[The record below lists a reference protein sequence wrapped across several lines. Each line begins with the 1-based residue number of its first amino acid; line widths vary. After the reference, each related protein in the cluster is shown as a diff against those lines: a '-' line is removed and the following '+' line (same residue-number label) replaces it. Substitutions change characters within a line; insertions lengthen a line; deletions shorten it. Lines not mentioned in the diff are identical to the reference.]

1 MTEKVRRFVKEKKLI
16 QQGDRV
22 VVGFSGGADSLCLLL
37 VLKELKKQCAF
48 EFCAV
53 HVEHGIRG
61 EESLR
66 DADFAENF
74 CREQG
79 IPFFCC
85 PVDAPKKAAET
96 GMSLEEAAREL
107 RYECFAQICETW
119 QGTKIAVAHHA
130 DDQAETVLFHMCRG
144 SGLQGLRGMLPQRD
158 GIIRPLLCVSRKEI
172 EQYLRDHQ
180 QSYCTD
186 STNQETAYARNRIR
200 NLVLPQ
206 LEQVNVQTVSHIVQ
220 TAELLGDVWD
230 YLEQETDRLGRS
242 CVRCQW
248 KEGCDWMRLDGV
260 CGAAGEKQLPDK
272 MWGTDGERQLPDK
285 ICDTD
290 GEKQLSDKLCGTDEK
305 RQLLNDACDIKEAD
319 TTKAP
324 YKIRISRAEFQQASP
339 VLQKQLILKLL
350 GIAAGSRKDMA
361 AVHVEAVLRLFDTTA
376 EKTLDL
382 PYGLKARSGYT
393 GVEIFRSCQSTDAV
407 DRDVKR
413 SCQSADNRKSGKK
426 EKKQSRQ
433 SKDTTVIIH
442 PRELPVDGSEILLE
456 NGMRLSSRV
465 LDFSGNCKKIPA
477 KTYTKW
483 FDYDKIISTVFI
495 RTRRSEDYLVVNA
508 AGGRKKLKDYF
519 INEKIPKHMRDE
531 IPVLADGSHI
541 LWVIGY
547 RISEFYKVTQET
559 KRILEVCV
567 DGGIDHE

>member
-16 QQGDRV
+16 QQGYRV
-22 VVGFSGGADSLCLLL
+22 VVGFSGGADSLCLIL

-61 EESLR
+61 SESLR

-74 CREQG
+74 CKKQG

-85 PVDAPKKAAET
+85 PVDAPKKAVET

-107 RYECFAQICETW
+107 RYECFVQICETW

-130 DDQAETVLFHMCRG
+130 DDQAETVLFHLCRG
-144 SGLQGLRGMLPQRD
+144 SGLQGLRGMVPRRD
-158 GIIRPLLCVSRKEI
+158 RIIRPLLCVSRKEI

-186 STNQETAYARNRIR
+186 STNEETTYARNRIR

-206 LEQVNVQTVSHIVQ
+206 LEQVNAQTVAHIVQ
-220 TAELLGDVWD
+220 TAERLGDVWE
-230 YLEQETDRLGRS
+230 YLEQETDRLCRS
-242 CVRCQW
+242 CVCCQW
-248 KEGCDWMRLDGV
+248 KADGTRHPL
-260 CGAAGEKQLPDK
+260 EKL
-272 MWGTDGERQLPDK
+272 
-285 ICDTD
+285 
-290 GEKQLSDKLCGTDEK
+290 
-305 RQLLNDACDIKEAD
+305 CDIKALDGAE
-319 TTKAP
+319 TP
-324 YKIRISRAEFQQASP
+324 YKIQISREKFQQASP

-350 GIAAGSRKDMA
+350 GIAAGCQKDMA

-382 PYGLKARSGYT
+382 PYGLKARSGYI
-393 GVEIFRSCQSTDAV
+393 GIEILRSCQSTDAGQ
-407 DRDVKR
+407 RE
-413 SCQSADNRKSGKK
+413 KK
-426 EKKQSRQ
+426 EKKRNRQ
-433 SKDTTVIIH
+433 SEDTAVVIH
-442 PRELPVDGSEILLE
+442 PRKLSVDGSGILLE
-456 NGMRLSSRV
+456 NGMQIRCRV
-465 LDFSGNCKKIPA
+465 LDFSGNYKKIPL

-483 FDYDKIISTVFI
+483 FDYDKIVSTVFI
-495 RTRRSEDYLVVNA
+495 RTRRPEDYLVVNA

-519 INEKIPKHMRDE
+519 IDEKIPKHMRDE

-547 RISEFYKVTQET
+547 RISEFCKVTQET

>member
-22 VVGFSGGADSLCLLL
+22 VVGFSGGADSLCLIL

-61 EESLR
+61 SESLR

-74 CREQG
+74 CKKQG

-107 RYECFAQICETW
+107 RYECFIQICETW

-130 DDQAETVLFHMCRG
+130 DDQAETVLFHLCRG
-144 SGLQGLRGMLPQRD
+144 SGLQGLRGMVPRRD
-158 GIIRPLLCVSRKEI
+158 RIIRPLLCVSRKEI

-186 STNQETAYARNRIR
+186 STNEETAYARNRIR

-206 LEQVNVQTVSHIVQ
+206 LEQVNAQTVSHIVQ
-220 TAELLGDVWD
+220 TAELLGDVWE

-242 CVRCQW
+242 CVHCQW
-248 KEGCDWMRLDGV
+248 KAGYGWMRLDEV
-260 CGAAGEKQLPDK
+260 DTAA
-272 MWGTDGERQLPDK
+272 
-285 ICDTD
+285 I
-290 GEKQLSDKLCGTDEK
+290 
-305 RQLLNDACDIKEAD
+305 
-319 TTKAP
+319 P

-339 VLQKQLILKLL
+339 VMQKQLVLKLL

-382 PYGLKARSGYT
+382 PYGLKARSGYI
-393 GVEIFRSCQSTDAV
+393 GVEILRSCQSTDAGQ
-407 DRDVKR
+407 RE
-413 SCQSADNRKSGKK
+413 KK
-426 EKKQSRQ
+426 EKKRNRQ
-433 SKDTTVIIH
+433 SEDSAVVIH
-442 PRELPVDGSEILLE
+442 PRKLSVDGSGILLE
-456 NGMRLSSRV
+456 NGMQIRCRV
-465 LDFSGNCKKIPA
+465 LDFSGNCKKIPL

-519 INEKIPKHMRDE
+519 IDEKIPKHMRDE
-531 IPVLADGSHI
+531 IPVLADGSHV